1 MHATKDREENSKPF
15 SGAREETECIPQGS
29 HPVCNIPILNYQV
42 QIFLSPQPPVLPV
55 LNLPGRPIM
64 FHVRWKSAHNMDI
77 LDKKLVIQENF
88 SPAHKLLIFT
98 SSTP

>member
-1 MHATKDREENSKPF
+1 MQQR
-15 SGAREETECIPQGS
+15 TEKGIQNLSVELERKQRVHS

-42 QIFLSPQPPVLPV
+42 QKFLSPQPPVLPV
-55 LNLPGRPIM
+55 LNLQGYPIM
-64 FHVRWKSAHNMDI
+64 FNVRWKSAHDMDI

-98 SSTP
+98 